1 MTDIERFRL
10 FIAVTIPEEVKAK
23 IAEAQSELRRA
34 LPERSVRWTKREQFH
49 LTLRFLGNVDA
60 PRVEALEEAL
70 RAACRGFSA
79 LRLSAQGIGFFPD
92 LRFPRVAWVRVIDQ
106 ADQLPRLRQAVE
118 VLTREFTAEE
128 PGEAFTGHVTLAR
141 IKRIRRPEA
150 EALGKT
156 AAGMAERRFGEW
168 TAYKVELMRSK
179 LSPKGALHT
188 SLAAIPLAGSAAELD

>member
-79 LRLSAQGIGFFPD
+79 LWLSARGIGFFPD
-92 LRFPRVAWVRVIDQ
+92 LRFPRGARGGGSDPIWMRHGLRRWKKPF
-106 ADQLPRLRQAVE
+106 APR
-118 VLTREFTAEE
+118 
-128 PGEAFTGHVTLAR
+128 
-141 IKRIRRPEA
+141 
-150 EALGKT
+150 
-156 AAGMAERRFGEW
+156 AAASQHCG
-168 TAYKVELMRSK
+168 
-179 LSPKGALHT
+179 
-188 SLAAIPLAGSAAELD
+188 